1 MNVSHFIARRI
12 VQTNDEGFTK
22 IIIKIAIVAIALSM
36 SVMLITSSMIS
47 GFKNEITSKIIGF
60 WGHIHITDGGIN
72 NTLERMNPIQA
83 DAPYLQDLLNTEQ
96 VNYQAPY
103 SFLGMQFEG
112 KYISAQT
119 KGGISHVQQFTF
131 EPGIISTK
139 TQFGGV
145 ILKGVGKDYDWSRL
159 QPYLIEG
166 EPIDLNDE
174 KDNEIILS
182 STIAR
187 SLKIKLGQRIRV
199 SFIKE
204 QDQVKRVFV
213 VNGIYNTGLEEF
225 DKQFAIV
232 DVDKLRGIK
241 NWTDNQVGGYEVFLD
256 DIDDLETMSEYI
268 YYEVLPPNLLAQSI
282 KTRLNGIFEW
292 LKLQDINMQVILILM
307 IIVAIIN
314 MMTALLILILDRSKM
329 IGVLKAL
336 GTSNWTVR
344 KIFIYQ
350 AAYIILFGMSIGN
363 ILGLGLCYIQKTT
376 GFIQLDEANYYL
388 TQAPIDF
395 DILSILLINVGTFV
409 ITLLFLIVPTMIIS
423 WISPVKVLTFD

>member
-22 IIIKIAIVAIALSM
+22 IIIRIAIVAIALSM

-47 GFKNEITSKIIGF
+47 GFKNEITTKIIGF

-83 DAPYLQDLLNTEQ
+83 NAPYLKDLLNTEQ
-96 VNYQAPY
+96 VEYQAPY
-103 SFLGMQFEG
+103 SLFGIKFED
-112 KYISAQT
+112 KYVPAKT
-119 KGGISHVQQFTF
+119 KGGIAHVQQFTF

-145 ILKGVGKDYDWSRL
+145 ILKGVGKDFDWERL
-159 QPYLIEG
+159 EPYLIEG
-166 EPIDLNDE
+166 EAIDMNDE
-174 KDNEIILS
+174 ADNEIILS

-204 QDQVKRVFV
+204 RDQVKRVFV
-213 VNGIYNTGLEEF
+213 VKGIYNTGLEEF
-225 DKQFAIV
+225 DKQFALV
-232 DVDKLRGIK
+232 DVNKLRGIK
-241 NWTDNQVGGYEVFLD
+241 NWTDDQVGGYEVFLD
-256 DIDDLETMSEYI
+256 DMDDLETMSEYI

-292 LKLQDINMQVILILM
+292 LKLQDINMQVILVLM

-336 GTSNWTVR
+336 GTNNWTVR
-344 KIFIYQ
+344 KVFIYQ
-350 AAYIILFGMSIGN
+350 AAYIILFGMTIGN
-363 ILGLGLCYIQKTT
+363 ILGLGLCFIQKST

-395 DILSILLINVGTFV
+395 DIVAILLINIGTFL

>member
-363 ILGLGLCYIQKTT
+363 ILGLGLFYIQKTT